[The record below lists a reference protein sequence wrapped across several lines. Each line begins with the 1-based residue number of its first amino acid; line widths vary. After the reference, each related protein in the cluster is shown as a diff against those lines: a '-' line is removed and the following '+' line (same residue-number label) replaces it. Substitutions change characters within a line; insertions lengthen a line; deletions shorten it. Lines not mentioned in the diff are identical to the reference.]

1 MSLWGGEAQELQG
14 LPEPR
19 YGSDLIVALLRL
31 LGIEYVALNPGATF
45 RGLHDSLVNYG
56 GGVPGLVLCTH
67 EEIAVAVAH
76 GYARVTR
83 RPMAAL
89 VHDVVG
95 LQHASMAIFNAWCD
109 REPVLVLGGTGPMD
123 STRRRPWIDW
133 VHTAL
138 VQGNLV
144 RDFVKWDDQPAS
156 PQAAVEA
163 LLRAYRLAVTEPKG
177 PVYVCFDVELQEQPL
192 AEPVRLPADPA
203 GFGPPRPV
211 RANGQDVEEAAR
223 LLAQARFPVVVADF
237 AGRSPQ
243 APGLIARLAELLG
256 APVLDAGGRFNIP
269 NTHPL
274 DLTGAE
280 PEVLEQADVVLALD
294 VPDLLKVLGRVDR
307 ATRRT
312 QLLVPEGCR
321 IIWVGLNELSVRGWC
336 SDFYLPLP
344 VALSVLASPQAFLND
359 LLDAI
364 QQQPEMR
371 ERQEQRSDRARELAL
386 RHHQLRARWLELA
399 RSSPIEPITPP
410 RLAVEVWEAIRS
422 TDWTLA
428 CGSLYGWARRIWEWE
443 KPERYGGS
451 QDPGGG
457 LGFGLG
463 ASVGA
468 ALALKGTGRVV
479 VDLQPDG
486 DFLYTPGALWTAA
499 HLRLPL
505 LVVTVNNRSYFNDER
520 HQEAVARAR
529 GRPVEARTV
538 AISLDDPA
546 PDLAQVARGMGVW
559 GEGPVRSTEHLRRAL
574 AEALRVVQ
582 QGYPALVDVVVEME
596 R

>member
-1 MSLWGGEAQELQG
+1 
-14 LPEPR
+14 
-19 YGSDLIVALLRL
+19 VALLRL
-31 LGIEYVALNPGATF
+31 LGIRYAALNPGATF
-45 RGLHDSLVNYG
+45 RGLHDSLVNYAA
-56 GGVPGLVLCTH
+56 GLPQPVLCTH

-76 GYARVTR
+76 GYARVTG

-95 LQHASMAIFNAWCD
+95 LQHASMAIFNAWFD

-123 STRRRPWIDW
+123 GTRRRPWIDW

-163 LLRAYRLAVTEPKG
+163 LLRAYRLAVTEPRG
-177 PVYVCFDVELQEQPL
+177 PVYLCFDVELQEQPL
-192 AEPVRLPADPA
+192 AQPVALPEDLE
-203 GFGPPRPV
+203 GFAPPRPV
-211 RANGQDVEEAAR
+211 RANAHDVEEAAR
-223 LLAQARFPVVVADF
+223 LLSQARFPVIVADF

-243 APGLIARLAELLG
+243 VPARIARLAELLG
-256 APVLDAGGRFNIP
+256 AAVLDAGGRFNIA

-274 DLTGAE
+274 DLSGAE
-280 PEVLEQADVVLALD
+280 AEVLQQADVVLALD

-307 ATRRT
+307 GTRRT
-312 QLLVPEGCR
+312 QLLVPTGCR
-321 IIWVGLNELSVRGWC
+321 IIWVGLNELSARGWC

-344 VALSVLASPQAFLND
+344 VALSVLASPAAFLGD
-359 LLDAI
+359 LLEI
-364 QQQPEMR
+364 LEQQPQAADIR
-371 ERQEQRSDRARELAL
+371 EQRAARRQQLAR
-386 RHHQLRARWLELA
+386 RHDQLRAEWWQA
-399 RSSPIEPITPP
+399 AQASPVEPITPP
-410 RLAVEVWEAIRS
+410 RLALEVWEAIRS
-422 TDWTLA
+422 TDWMLA
-428 CGSLYGWARRIWEWE
+428 CGSLYGWARRIWEWDR
-443 KPERYGGS
+443 PDRYGGC

-505 LVVTVNNRSYFNDER
+505 LVVMVNNRSYFNDER

-529 GRPVEARTV
+529 GRPVETRTV

-559 GEGPVRSTEHLRRAL
+559 GEGPVRNAEQLRRAL
-574 AEALRVVQ
+574 AEALRLVQ